1 MPDLFSVFARWW
13 KFILSLSLLAA
24 LFAFIACTISPK
36 KYLSTAT
43 ALPANSLI
51 ADKARIFNKNI
62 EALYSDFGLPDELD
76 KLEGTAALDTI
87 FIAVAEAFNLPQH
100 YHIQPSGE
108 AISKAVLKLR
118 KNSRISRSEY
128 DELKIKVWDEDRNTA
143 AALANG
149 LVKKIQDLHQ
159 HLQNENNI
167 AVLQKLKEAYSIKQQ
182 QYKQVADST
191 IGSSKADEEISNVKK
206 TTLLEQLQQYEK
218 AIDEYGLA
226 VQTNPQ
232 VLLVVEPARPSVWYD
247 KPKTALT
254 VLLTL
259 AAAFLCTFL
268 MSLLLETRK
277 REV

>member
-1 MPDLFSVFARWW
+1 V
-13 KFILSLSLLAA
+13 
-24 LFAFIACTISPK
+24 
-36 KYLSTAT
+36 
-43 ALPANSLI
+43 
-51 ADKARIFNKNI
+51 
-62 EALYSDFGLPDELD
+62 
-76 KLEGTAALDTI
+76 
-87 FIAVAEAFNLPQH
+87 
-100 YHIQPSGE
+100 
-108 AISKAVLKLR
+108 
-118 KNSRISRSEY
+118 
-128 DELKIKVWDEDRNTA
+128 
-143 AALANG
+143 NG
-149 LVKKIQDLHQ
+149 
-159 HLQNENNI
+159 N
-167 AVLQKLKEAYSIKQQ
+167 Y
-182 QYKQVADST
+182 ST

>member
-1 MPDLFSVFARWW
+1 MLT
-13 KFILSLSLLAA
+13 LSLLAA
-24 LFAFIACTISPK
+24 FVAFIACIISPK

-76 KLEGTAALDTI
+76 KLEGTAVLDTI
-87 FIAVAEAFNLPQH
+87 FIAAAQEFNLPQH
-100 YHIQPSGE
+100 YRIQPSDE

-118 KNSRISRSEY
+118 KNSHISRSEY
-128 DELKIKVWDEDRNTA
+128 DELKIKVWDEDRNIA
-143 AALANG
+143 AALANN
-149 LVKKIQDLHQ
+149 LMKKIQELHQ

-167 AVLQKLKEAYSIKQQ
+167 AVLQKLKEAYRTKQQ
-182 QYKQVADST
+182 QYKLLADST
-191 IGSSKADEEISNVKK
+191 IGNSKADEEIGAVKK
-206 TTLLEQLQQYEK
+206 AALLEQLQQYEK
-218 AIDEYGLA
+218 SIDEYGLA

-254 VLLTL
+254 VLLTW

-268 MSLLLETRK
+268 MSLWLETRK